1 MIDFMRQ
8 LETKEIPLPNVFAL
22 LLLSLFPLFVGATA
36 SAAPYATDWVEGH
49 NSKARLLVGGA
60 PGLSG
65 DIQRYVALEI
75 VMQPGWKTY
84 WRQPGSA
91 GGIPPQL
98 NWQGSVNLK
107 QATLRFPAPTRM
119 LDSTGA
125 TIGYKKSVVLPIALE
140 VELPSRPVIVN
151 LKALFG
157 VCREICI
164 PAQAAFKVTLGPGN
178 FLQSPPELVKALRR
192 VPATRNEIV
201 KNKPRLKAVR
211 SDATGASGG
220 NALIFDVQFPGGTAG
235 ADLFA
240 ESGDHLPLAMSE
252 AVAEPSPEI
261 IRYRIEVTDKE
272 QWRDL
277 AKNGIILTI
286 VSDAAA
292 SEVRTP
298 RP

>member
-1 MIDFMRQ
+1 M
-8 LETKEIPLPNVFAL
+8 KNVLVL
-22 LLLSLFPLFVGATA
+22 LFLSLMSLCVSVGV

-60 PGLSG
+60 PGLG
-65 DIQRYVALEI
+65 GQIQRYVALEI
-75 VMQPGWKTY
+75 AMQPGWKTY

-98 NWQGSVNLK
+98 SWQGSVNLK
-107 QATLRFPAPTRM
+107 RAKLRFPAPTRM
-119 LDSTGA
+119 VDSTGA
-125 TIGYKKSVVLPIALE
+125 TIGYKKTVVLPVAIE
-140 VELPSRPVIVN
+140 PELPSRPVIIN

-201 KNKPRLKAVR
+201 KDKPRLQAVR
-211 SDATGASGG
+211 KADAGAGH
-220 NALIFDVQFPGGTAG
+220 NALIFDIHFPGGTAG

-240 ESGDHLPLAMSE
+240 ETGDHLSMAMSK
-252 AVAEPSPEI
+252 AVGKPSADT
-261 IRYRIEVTDKE
+261 IRYRIEVRDE
-272 QWRDL
+272 AEWREL
-277 AKNGIILTI
+277 AKKGMILTV

-292 SEVRTP
+292 SEIRTP
-298 RP
+298 LP

>member
-1 MIDFMRQ
+1 M
-8 LETKEIPLPNVFAL
+8 PNVIVM
-22 LLLSLFPLFVGATA
+22 LSLTLMSLWINGAAIA
-36 SAAPYATDWVEGH
+36 SPYATDWVEGH

-60 PGLSG
+60 PGLGG

-75 VMQPGWKTY
+75 AMQPGWKTY

-98 NWQGSVNLK
+98 SWQGSVNLK

-119 LDSTGA
+119 VDSTGA
-125 TIGYKKSVVLPIALE
+125 TIGYKKSVVLPVAIE
-140 VELPSRPVIVN
+140 SELPSRPMVIN

-192 VPATRNEIV
+192 VPAARNEIV
-201 KNKPRLKAVR
+201 KDKPRLKAVR
-211 SDATGASGG
+211 KADAGPGQH
-220 NALIFDVQFPGGTAG
+220 ALIFDIQFPGGTAG

-240 ESGDHLPLAMSE
+240 ETGDHLSLAMSK
-252 AVAEPSPEI
+252 AVGQPSANI
-261 IRYRIEVTDKE
+261 IRYRVDVRDKA

-277 AKNGIILTI
+277 AKKGMILTV

-292 SEVRTP
+292 SEIRTP